1 MKKIVSHKTNKRVV
15 KKSNARRKL
24 RPLNNDKELRWQAQ
38 STYLDV
44 AIAERDMV
52 RIFKGMGIDGD
63 DEAIQKALDQ
73 MEDQEAANEIRRYLG
88 AYDESFGHRP
98 EKLHQENEIAEWL
111 GVSKR
116 RVGQIMEEG
125 LKNLRVTCSTKVN
138 SYTMG
143 SGPSDSYTF
152 MQELLDSGEIQ

>member
-1 MKKIVSHKTNKRVV
+1 MKKVQSHKTNKRVV
-15 KKSNARRKL
+15 KNKNARRKI
-24 RPLNNDKELRWQAQ
+24 RPLNNDKDLRWQAQ
-38 STYLDV
+38 SAYLNV
-44 AIAERDMV
+44 AMAERDMV
-52 RIFKGMGIDGD
+52 RIFQDMGIAGD
-63 DEAIQKALDQ
+63 DKAIQKTLDE
-73 MEDQEAANEIRRYLG
+73 MEDQEAADEIRKYLA
-88 AYDESFGHRP
+88 AYDDSFGHRP

-152 MQELLDSGEIQ
+152 MQELLDSGEMK